1 MSSNKT
7 KYIFFFIALTNIT
20 ALQQHLR
27 NKILIKQNNEC
38 GLCKTRFSRM
48 VPHEIHHLNHNATDN
63 GENNLLALCCNCHSA
78 HHRYNVSVKPYLG
91 NNYISFPFMKSS
103 DTYMKNI

>member
-1 MSSNKT
+1 MSFRKT
-7 KYIFFFIALTNIT
+7 KYILFLIVLTNIR

-27 NKILIKQNNEC
+27 NKILIKQNNIC

-63 GENNLLALCCNCHSA
+63 SENNLLALCCNCHTA

-91 NNYISFPFMKSS
+91 NISFAFMKST
-103 DTYMKNI
+103 DTYMTNI